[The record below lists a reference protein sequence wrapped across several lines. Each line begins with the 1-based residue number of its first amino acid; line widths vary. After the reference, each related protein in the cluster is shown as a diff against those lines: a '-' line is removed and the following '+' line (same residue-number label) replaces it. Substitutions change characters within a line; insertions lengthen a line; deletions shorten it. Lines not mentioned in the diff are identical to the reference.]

1 MERSCTVHS
10 GSAGGGRRRAGGWV
24 EGQLVEVNEGVAR
37 GVLIGVLESKEKSS
51 QSGGRGGPG
60 DRGCG
65 CGPTT
70 SQQRLQ
76 G

>member
-1 MERSCTVHS
+1 V
-10 GSAGGGRRRAGGWV
+10 GGE
-24 EGQLVEVNEGVAR
+24 EGQLVKVNEGVAR

-51 QSGGRGGPG
+51 RSGGPGGPG

-65 CGPTT
+65 CGPTP

-76 G
+76 GRRRRHMSTSRETDVRG